1 MEAIV
6 ESSTIEQLRTL
17 TARGV
22 KRRDW
27 AALGQAIQDFDRST
41 EYSDLE
47 LWVETPERWDELTPF
62 QQYCAL
68 TCHHPTGRR
77 SGGGRVLKGP
87 TPRISIP
94 TSGGSSLAYHKAREE
109 FFEWLERGGYF
120 FKSGDLMHRQRNR
133 PIIIGAP
140 ISQYQNKEI

>member
-1 MEAIV
+1 MEVIV

-27 AALGQAIQDFDRST
+27 AALGQAIQDFDRAT
-41 EYSDLE
+41 EYSDVVVIGE
-47 LWVETPERWDELTPF
+47 SQERWDELTPF

-68 TCHHPTGRR
+68 TCHHPAGRR
-77 SGGGRVLKGP
+77 SGGGRTLKGP
-87 TPRISIP
+87 VPRIRIP
-94 TSGGSSLAYHKAREE
+94 TSGGSSLSYFKAREA
-109 FFEWLERGGYF
+109 FFEWLERGGYRF
-120 FKSGDLMHRQRNR
+120 LQGDLVLGKE
-133 PIIIGAP
+133 PVIIGAP

>member
-6 ESSTIEQLRTL
+6 ESDTIEQLRTL

-27 AALGQAIQDFDRST
+27 VALGQAIQDFDRAAD
-41 EYSDLE
+41 YSDVVVIRE
-47 LWVETPERWDELTPF
+47 RQERWDELTPF

-68 TCHHPTGRR
+68 TCHHPAGRR

-87 TPRISIP
+87 TPRITIP
-94 TSGGSSLAYHKAREE
+94 TSGGSSQAYHARREE
-109 FFEWLERGGYF
+109 FFEWLERGGYRF
-120 FKSGDLMHRQRNR
+120 LQGDLVLGKE
-133 PIIIGAP
+133 PVIIGAP